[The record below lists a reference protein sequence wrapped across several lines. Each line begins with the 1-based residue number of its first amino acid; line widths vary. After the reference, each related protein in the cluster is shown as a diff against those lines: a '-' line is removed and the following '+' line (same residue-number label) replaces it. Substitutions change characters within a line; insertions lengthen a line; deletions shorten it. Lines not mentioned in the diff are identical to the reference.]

1 MIQGAPS
8 VVLMAGARQNDLTK
22 AQFDGFPD
30 RAVCRTLEQLLQ
42 TDTMREIAKF
52 NKLKDIIQRS
62 QFWIELGKNEDPDI
76 DAVTLSMALGLIP
89 T

>member
-8 VVLMAGARQNDLTK
+8 VVLMAGARQNDFTK
-22 AQFDGFPD
+22 AQFDASPD
-30 RAVCRTLEQLLQ
+30 RAVCTTLEQLLQ

-62 QFWIELGKNEDPDI
+62 QFWIELGKTEDPDI

>member
-8 VVLMAGARQNDLTK
+8 VVLMAGARQNDFTK
-22 AQFDGFPD
+22 AQFDGSPD
-30 RAVCRTLEQLLQ
+30 RAVCTTLEQLLQ

-52 NKLKDIIQRS
+52 NKLKDIIQRN
-62 QFWIELGKNEDPDI
+62 QFWIELGKTEDPDI